1 VAPLRKHKFVRR
13 NHDRL
18 QLMRK
23 TFRLQPLSSR
33 ENRNLPEPAWLAICA
48 RRFAAAGASAPVSHA
63 QDCYRCQPKYDESGQ
78 LLVAQDRTAR
88 RSTAR
93 PRPEHRL
100 NGTGRDPHT
109 SCLRSWH
116 VLAVLETLDGI
127 LVLLKS
133 ELPEESAFLARSLFE
148 DSLRLKQLQ
157 EKPEACIALGPWLG
171 DSFP

>member
-1 VAPLRKHKFVRR
+1 
-13 NHDRL
+13 
-18 QLMRK
+18 
-23 TFRLQPLSSR
+23 
-33 ENRNLPEPAWLAICA
+33 
-48 RRFAAAGASAPVSHA
+48 
-63 QDCYRCQPKYDESGQ
+63 
-78 LLVAQDRTAR
+78 VAQDRTAR

-157 EKPEACIALGPWLG
+157 EEPEARIALVLG
-171 DSFP
+171 WVNRSLNEKRGLMQTAKSIRS